1 MAAYNPCLCC
11 AAAADPGASCAAK
24 WPAVNRAGTLR
35 GFAPAISR
43 ASNRASNRSNNRERL
58 GRALWPFSPSGHSKP
73 GMMSDPAPHRSPV
86 TVPRGLMLL
95 AILYGGMVP
104 LGGFLGAKQVALG
117 PLAVEAGIFPFLTL
131 VSLSSAFAELYGR
144 ATADRLVRFGF
155 VPLVIAIALS
165 LFVLQLPTDPG
176 MYPPAKEA
184 FPIIV
189 GQSWRMMAAGILA
202 YGVSVTLNIW
212 LFDRLRG
219 TAGNAGVRGFIAAA
233 LSQIVDTLIFIT
245 VSFYGEREIA
255 TLMAGQMVA
264 KVVLS
269 LVLVPPLIAL
279 AVRLGRWLDR
289 PQDSAS
295 A

>member
-1 MAAYNPCLCC
+1 MQTSS
-11 AAAADPGASCAAK
+11 GAQALSI
-24 WPAVNRAGTLR
+24 P
-35 GFAPAISR
+35 
-43 ASNRASNRSNNRERL
+43 RSL
-58 GRALWPFSPSGHSKP
+58 FLF
-73 GMMSDPAPHRSPV
+73 
-86 TVPRGLMLL
+86 

-131 VSLSSAFAELYGR
+131 VAISSAIAEIHGK

-155 VPLVIAIALS
+155 VPLTIAILLAL
-165 LFVLQLPTDPG
+165 LVLQLPTDPG

-189 GQSWRMMAAGILA
+189 GQSWRMMAAGIVA

-212 LFDRLRG
+212 IFDKLRAATG
-219 TAGNAGVRGFIAAA
+219 RWSGLRGFIAAA

-245 VSFYGEREIA
+245 ASFYGVRPILD
-255 TLMAGQMVA
+255 LMLGQMLA

-269 LVLVPPLIAL
+269 AVLVPAIIW
-279 AVRLGRWLDR
+279 AVVAVSRRLDGQR
-289 PQDSAS
+289 S
-295 A
+295 